1 MRPTSF
7 DPSVLRQHLRRNKI
21 ADLPELKRVLG
32 TDTDLTVFR
41 KLKQLHYLASYTHRG
56 RFYTLPE
63 IARFDDRGLWS
74 HEGVW
79 FSRHGT
85 LLATLETFVNQSA
98 DGYYAH
104 ELADA
109 LHAGVQQPL
118 RYLAEQQR
126 LLRMEVDGQFLY
138 TAIESVP
145 RRQQLLARRS
155 AQAVPVAVHFA
166 DLQASP
172 DELKAAIPLF
182 YGLLDEQQRRLFA
195 GTESIPLGRRRAEI
209 ELRRQKELFQKIFEN
224 APVMIVFF
232 DKEGKDIMVNPEW
245 ERVTGWTLREIRQGN
260 IDILSEF
267 FPQPQYRHT
276 ALDLITRN
284 GEWFEIKV
292 KVRNGVVIDLGGRVV
307 QLSDGSRI
315 AITRDIT
322 ERKRVEEALR
332 TTERRQRKIAKRLE
346 AERARLID
354 AQAVAK
360 VGSWETELPS
370 LEVTWS
376 EQTHRIFE
384 TDPSHF
390 HPRRSDFVELIH
402 PDDRAKVDA
411 AFQASLDKRAPS
423 NVEYRIVMGDGR
435 VKVLEEQWRV
445 FHDEQG
451 RPIRLV
457 GTCRD
462 VTERKRA
469 EAELRESE
477 ARFRLVAD
485 SAPVMIWM
493 SGTDKLCIY
502 FNKPWLD
509 FTGRSLELELGN
521 GWAEGVHPEDLRRC
535 TTTYIQAFDRRA
547 AFRMEYHL
555 RRHDGEYRW
564 VLDIGV
570 PRFNPDGSFA
580 GYIGSCIDVTEQR
593 RAEEQLRHAQED
605 LARVTR
611 VLAMGELAAT
621 IAHEVNQPLTAIVTN
636 GQFCLRRL
644 DGATTNLH
652 DLRPAITEIVN
663 DGTRAS
669 AVISRIRGLLTKGTS
684 DRTELDINQIIQD
697 VTTLLRNEFTR
708 NRVLLHSEFATDL
721 PRVHGDSVQLQQ
733 VLINLIMNAI
743 EATRTSANGRREI
756 LIRSAKNPDSV
767 LVRVQDSGPGIEP
780 GLANRIFEPFF
791 TTKAK
796 GVGMGLSI
804 SHSIIESH
812 GGHLGI
818 VSSSTGALFEFT
830 LPTDGA
836 GV

>member
-1 MRPTSF
+1 
-7 DPSVLRQHLRRNKI
+7 
-21 ADLPELKRVLG
+21 
-32 TDTDLTVFR
+32 
-41 KLKQLHYLASYTHRG
+41 
-56 RFYTLPE
+56 
-63 IARFDDRGLWS
+63 
-74 HEGVW
+74 
-79 FSRHGT
+79 
-85 LLATLETFVNQSA
+85 
-98 DGYYAH
+98 
-104 ELADA
+104 
-109 LHAGVQQPL
+109 
-118 RYLAEQQR
+118 
-126 LLRMEVDGQFLY
+126 
-138 TAIESVP
+138 
-145 RRQQLLARRS
+145 
-155 AQAVPVAVHFA
+155 
-166 DLQASP
+166 
-172 DELKAAIPLF
+172 
-182 YGLLDEQQRRLFA
+182 
-195 GTESIPLGRRRAEI
+195 
-209 ELRRQKELFQKIFEN
+209 
-224 APVMIVFF
+224 
-232 DKEGKDIMVNPEW
+232 
-245 ERVTGWTLREIRQGN
+245 
-260 IDILSEF
+260 
-267 FPQPQYRHT
+267 
-276 ALDLITRN
+276 
-284 GEWFEIKV
+284 V
-292 KVRNGVVIDLGGRVV
+292 KVRNGLVIDLGGRVV
-307 QLSDGSRI
+307 QLFDGSRI
-315 AITRDIT
+315 AFTRDIT
-322 ERKRVEEALR
+322 ERKRAEEALR
-332 TTERRQRKIAKRLE
+332 TTERRERKIAKRLE

-376 EQTHRIFE
+376 EQAHRIFE

-402 PDDRAKVDA
+402 PEDRAKVDA
-411 AFQASLDKRAPS
+411 AFQASLDKRDPS

-435 VKVLEEQWRV
+435 VKVLEEQWKV

-457 GTCRD
+457 GTCLD

-493 SGTDKLCIY
+493 SGTDKLCTY

-521 GWAEGVHPEDLRRC
+521 GWAERVHPEDLRRYA
-535 TTTYIQAFDRRA
+535 TTYIQAFDRRE
-547 AFRMEYHL
+547 AFSMEYYL

-593 RAEEQLRHAQED
+593 RAEEQLRQAQED

-767 LVRVQDSGPGIEP
+767 LVHVQDSGPGIEP
-780 GLANRIFEPFF
+780 SWQTAF
-791 TTKAK
+791 
-796 GVGMGLSI
+796 S
-804 SHSIIESH
+804 SHS
-812 GGHLGI
+812 
-818 VSSSTGALFEFT
+818 
-830 LPTDGA
+830 LPRKRKASEWGSR
-836 GV
+836 